1 MERKNEWE
9 SGPAEHYLLN
19 QFDYKLPTSSNAV
32 TNATAP
38 NATARNAT
46 APNVTVKSTTV
57 TYNSGIVN
65 N

>member
-38 NATARNAT
+38 NDKNVT

-57 TYNSGIVN
+57 TYNSGIVYN
-65 N
+65 